1 MNNNLSHLYVSTD
14 SEARIALWVFDLD
27 GNILATNTPYRV
39 IEISSWKEVRIP
51 AYQLDNDANLISWPS
66 APYRWLENF
75 EDSLVHFQDYSKYS
89 EPNHL
94 IDDTLEAIKN
104 ESFSP
109 SFQAFKETF
118 LIPARLF
125 AIITARGHSA
135 DNLERAIRLISE
147 TVLNEKEK
155 AIQYENI
162 KKLYTHLY
170 PELPIPNRDE
180 AVVLYFR
187 EIISYY
193 TVSNPHIMKYL
204 NLKKNTNIPNKKVL
218 CLAHY
223 IQDVLN
229 RILKPV
235 WIQDSWL
242 AIGFSDDS
250 AKNMS
255 AMLDYFIERRRNGSL
270 ENNTVHLYFTGK
282 QWQLPIPE
290 ESCISIEKMEDMTII
305 QV

>member
-1 MNNNLSHLYVSTD
+1 MNTNLSHLYVSTD
-14 SEARIALWVFDLD
+14 LGPRIALWIFDLD

-39 IEISSWKEVRIP
+39 IEISSWNEVRIP
-51 AYQLDNDANLISWPS
+51 AYQLDNDSGLISWPS

-75 EDSLVHFQDYSKYS
+75 EDSMVHFQDYSKYS

-94 IDDTLEAIKN
+94 IDDTLEAIRN

-147 TVLNEKEK
+147 TVLNEQEK
-155 AIQYENI
+155 TIQYENI
-162 KKLYTHLY
+162 KKLYTNLY
-170 PELPIPNRDE
+170 PELPIPSREE
-180 AVVLYFR
+180 AIILYFR
-187 EIISYY
+187 EIVSYY

-204 NLKKNTNIPNKKVL
+204 DLKKNTNIPNKKVL
-218 CLAHY
+218 CMTHY
-223 IQDVLN
+223 IQDIPN
-229 RILKPV
+229 RILKPL

-255 AMLDYFIERRRNGSL
+255 AMMHYFIEQRGIGAI
-270 ENNTVHLYFTGK
+270 ENHTIHLYFTGK
-282 QWQLPIPE
+282 QWQLSIPE
-290 ESCISIEKMEDMTII
+290 NDCIKVETTEDMTII